1 MNKQAGWR
9 TRQHTVVNNCGR
21 LTDIMLWRSSDTD
34 RFHVRVSVKEMGQ
47 QSSVTFETVCEFDEA
62 LDFYLA
68 YSDQALREEVH
79 PPDPSKVGYT
89 IVEQEDGEVVV
100 AEHV

>member
-1 MNKQAGWR
+1 MSSQAGWR
-9 TRQHTVVNNCGR
+9 TRQHAVINNCGR
-21 LTDIMLWRSSDTD
+21 LTDVMLWRSADTE

-47 QSSVTFETVCEFDEA
+47 QPAVTFETVCVHAEA

-68 YSDQALREEVH
+68 YADQAMREEVH

-89 IVEQEDGEVVV
+89 IIEEENGDVKTEER
-100 AEHV
+100 